1 MSGNDK
7 WINFYFL
14 YKLRTRTRTHKEDFG
29 RDTNFEALSSRFS
42 LVVGSDREQLSS
54 INSEKREVLVR
65 AATTTRTCL
74 LVFRFCSLVQ
84 ISELGSL

>member
-1 MSGNDK
+1 MSGNNK
-7 WINFYFL
+7 WINFNFL
-14 YKLRTRTRTHKEDFG
+14 YKLRTRTHKEDFG

-42 LVVGSDREQLSS
+42 LVVWSDREQLSS

-74 LVFRFCSLVQ
+74 LVFRSCSVVQ